1 MAKTIV
7 MIGTL
12 DTKGDQFAY
21 LKKLIEE
28 RGHRVITM
36 DVGVLGEP
44 PFVPAISSAEVAR
57 AGGTSLEELRTSR
70 EHEPTAVMDRMAQ
83 GAVRLA
89 KKLYDNGEMDG
100 VVAGGGSMGTAL
112 ALDVMRNLPLGLP
125 KLVVSTMAYSI
136 AILPDVIGGSDVM
149 MLPWIAGLW
158 GLNSIA
164 ERTLRIAAGAITGA
178 AEGYEKG
185 RAIGKKT
192 VGVTAVGGSVQGYM
206 GGLKRGLEERGYE
219 VAVFHGTGMSGRVY
233 EKAIADGLIVA
244 SVDMAVGGE
253 LTNYVAGGVCSAGA
267 DRLEAAGAAGIPQ
280 IVSADRF
287 IFHWWSSMPLPEKYR
302 DRQRSLHNSMFGPV
316 RCSSEEAATVGELM
330 AEKLN
335 RAQGPVAVVIP
346 KQPPAHGA
354 AGGIMKPEQWQA
366 FRERFLAKA
375 SPSLK
380 VLVYDG
386 RPEEPGFV
394 EMLLGLF
401 DEMMQ
406 GPGLTGLTS
415 RFAKKEGNN
424 EPVEGR

>member
-7 MIGTL
+7 VIGTL

-28 RGHRVITM
+28 RGHRVLLM

-44 PFVPAISSAEVAR
+44 PFAPEINSAKVAR
-57 AGGTSLEELRTSR
+57 AGGSSLEELRASR
-70 EHEPTAVMDRMAQ
+70 ELEPKAAMDRMTQ
-83 GAVRLA
+83 GALKLA
-89 KKLYDNGEMDG
+89 RELYDKGEMEG

-112 ALDVMRNLPLGLP
+112 GLEVMKALPLGVP
-125 KLVVSTMAYSI
+125 KLVVSTIAYSA
-136 AILPDVIGGSDVM
+136 AILPDFVGGSDVM

-164 ERTLRIAAGAITGA
+164 ERILRTAAGAISGA
-178 AEGYEKG
+178 AEAYQ
-185 RAIGKKT
+185 RNASIQRKT
-192 VGVTAVGGSVQGYM
+192 VAVTAVGGSVQGYM

-233 EKAIADGLIVA
+233 EKAIADGFIVA
-244 SVDMAVGGE
+244 CVDMAVGGE

-267 DRLEAAGAAGIPQ
+267 NRLEAAGAAAIPQ

-287 IFHWWSSMPLPEKYR
+287 IFHWWSSMPLPEKYG
-302 DRQRSLHNSMFGPV
+302 DRERALHNTLFGPV
-316 RCSSEEAATVGELM
+316 RCSSEEAAAVAELM

-335 RAQGPVAVVIP
+335 RAKGPVAVVIA
-346 KQPPAHGA
+346 KQPPRHGA
-354 AGGIMKPEQWQA
+354 AGGIMRPEQWQA

-375 SPSLK
+375 SPGLK

-386 RPEEPGFV
+386 RPEEGSFV

-406 GPGLTGLTS
+406 GRKGPI
-415 RFAKKEGNN
+415 
-424 EPVEGR
+424 